1 MIDTLVDTGSLSV
14 NLISKDTANWLTSK
28 GGVITKGK
36 RVRVKSIHGSTIIDS
51 ELGLI
56 FTFFNNHKKENES
69 INIVAIIYDGLPYD
83 LIIGRPTIE
92 KHKLLG
98 DTKISLSSDTFTF
111 DCEVMGED
119 KTKNTHT
126 PAPATKQS
134 QWEEVANGFQD
145 PSTLPTPILTDKQRR
160 QAKQI
165 F

>member
-1 MIDTLVDTGSLSV
+1 MNIKGTSLKSGVSPITLSNSVNTHLSNRMIDTLVDTGSLSV

-98 DTKISLSSDTFTF
+98 DAKISLSSDTFTF
-111 DCEVMGED
+111 DC
-119 KTKNTHT
+119 
-126 PAPATKQS
+126 
-134 QWEEVANGFQD
+134 
-145 PSTLPTPILTDKQRR
+145 LI
-160 QAKQI
+160 
-165 F
+165 